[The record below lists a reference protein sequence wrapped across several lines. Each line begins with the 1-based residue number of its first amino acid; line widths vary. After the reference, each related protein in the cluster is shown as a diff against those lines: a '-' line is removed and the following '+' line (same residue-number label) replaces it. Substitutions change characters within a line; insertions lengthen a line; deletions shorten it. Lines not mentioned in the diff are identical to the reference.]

1 MSRLVYV
8 FLKIA
13 FCLFIFLYIF
23 LLKPRKREEFSI
35 IRFFQRLYRES
46 LFVFSL
52 YAKQHAFSDI
62 FL

>member
-35 IRFFQRLYRES
+35 IRFFQRLYRGI
-46 LFVFSL
+46 FVFSL